1 MEKIKAEKCKS
12 CDRKLFKRESI
23 AKGQCKF
30 CRAKEVE
37 PLNNLQVNY
46 PNIDNYSDMNDYL
59 GI

>member
-37 PLNNLQVNY
+37 SLNNLQVNY